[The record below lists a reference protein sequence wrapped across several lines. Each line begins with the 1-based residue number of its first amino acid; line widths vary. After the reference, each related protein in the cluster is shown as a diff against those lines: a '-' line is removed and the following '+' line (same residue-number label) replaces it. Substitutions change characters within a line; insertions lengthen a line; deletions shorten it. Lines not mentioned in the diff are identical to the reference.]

1 MSDNYKR
8 TFILPMDGHSTGKII
23 TLIVISFLCILLLI
37 LSVVFI
43 QNTKE
48 NRIMSG
54 VYIDNI
60 NVSGLTK
67 DEAKLV
73 VEAKIKDEMPSSINL
88 VHDDYEV
95 SLDINQIHAGYD
107 IDKTIEQACMFGK
120 SDEILTNIKDIFS
133 ILLFHTN
140 VELKFD
146 YNEDELKVFLED
158 ISTKL
163 PDTVIQSSYYIEDGN
178 LVLTKG
184 KSGNIVDVE
193 KTSEK
198 IAAAI
203 ENRTYKDKPL
213 EISIKTKE
221 PDQLDIDKV
230 YNEIHKDPVN
240 AYYTTE
246 PYVVYPHE
254 NGVDLGIS
262 LEEVKTMLNNED
274 KEEYVIPLKY
284 TTPET
289 TTNMI
294 GTEAFPDLLS
304 SFSTKYNSRDK
315 DRTTNLVLSAGKI
328 NGTVLMPGETFSYN
342 TIVGKRTIE
351 AGYKNAA
358 IYENGQVVDGLGGGI
373 CQISTTLY
381 NAALYANLE
390 ITERRNHQFVPS
402 YVNAGRDATVVYG
415 TTDFKFKNNRSYPIK
430 IICSVSGGIA
440 KFEIYGLREETE
452 YEVVLSSKIVSST
465 STSLKSETYK
475 TLKLNGEIISS
486 ETISKDTY
494 KKH

>member
-1 MSDNYKR
+1 MSECYRR
-8 TFILPMDGHSTGKII
+8 TFILPMNEQSTSKII
-23 TLIVISFLCILLLI
+23 TFIIISFSCILLLI
-37 LSVVFI
+37 LSVVFM

-67 DEAKLV
+67 EEAKLV
-73 VEAKIKDEMPSSINL
+73 VQSKIKDEMPSNLNL
-88 VHDDYEV
+88 VHNDYEV

-107 IDKTIEQACMFGK
+107 IDETIEQACVLGK
-120 SDEILTNIKDIFS
+120 SEEIFKNIKDVFS

-140 VELKFD
+140 IELKFD
-146 YNEDELKVFLED
+146 YNKEELKVFLED
-158 ISTKL
+158 ISAKL
-163 PDTVIQSSYYIEDGN
+163 PDTVVQSSYYIEGDN
-178 LVLTKG
+178 LILTKG

-193 KTSEK
+193 KTSKK
-198 IAAAI
+198 IATAI
-203 ENRTYKDKPL
+203 ESRTYKDKSL
-213 EISIKTKE
+213 EMSIMPQE
-221 PDQLDIDKV
+221 PNQIDIDKV

-254 NGVDLGIS
+254 NGVDLDIS
-262 LEEVKTMLNNED
+262 LEKVKTMLSSEN
-274 KEEYVIPLKY
+274 KEEYIIPLKY
-284 TTPET
+284 TTPEI

-294 GTEAFPDLLS
+294 GTEAFPHLLS

-328 NGTVLMPGETFSYN
+328 NGTVIMPGETFSYN
-342 TIVGKRTIE
+342 TVVGKRTIE

-402 YVNAGRDATVVYG
+402 YVNAGRDVTVVYG
-415 TTDFKFKNNRSYPIK
+415 TTDFKFKNNRNYPIK
-430 IICSVSGGIA
+430 ILCSVSGGIA

-475 TLKLNGEIISS
+475 TLKLNGETISS
-486 ETISKDTY
+486 EIINKDTY